1 MNSTPVLIG
10 AILLFSACN
19 SVQEQS
25 PTSPVVQT
33 SELSY
38 RMLTDFGEHRI
49 GNTSVKV
56 DSDKRNL
63 VVNFFPNLP
72 KPDPKST
79 ARTEVS
85 PAGWTAHDGWF
96 VWMQDN
102 QVWAYDGKENLHLV
116 TRTFD
121 GVKSVISH
129 HGPRQYPIEIPAIVI
144 TGLKESYRSQLQPAK

>member
-10 AILLFSACN
+10 AILLFSAC
-19 SVQEQS
+19 SSLQQQ
-25 PTSPVVQT
+25 QT
-33 SELSY
+33 STVVHSSEQSY
-38 RMLTDFGEHRI
+38 RMLTDFGETRI

-56 DSDKRNL
+56 DADKRKL

-85 PAGWTAHDGWF
+85 PAGWTAQDGWF

-102 QVWAYDGKENLHLV
+102 QVWAYDGQENLHLV

-129 HGPRQYPIEIPAIVI
+129 HGPRQFPIEIPAIV
-144 TGLKESYRSQLQPAK
+144 TTSLKEPYRSTVAPAG